1 MQVEQLNRIG
11 LAADDLKRAR
21 SLFPFT
27 NAGRVYL
34 NHAGTGPLST
44 RVVDAMTSYLTARSV
59 GRLEN
64 YPVDIKMVAEC
75 RTLVQRLI
83 RAESPDRIA
92 FFGNTT
98 DALNVVASG
107 IPWRTGD
114 RVLSNTVEFSANV
127 YPYLNLK
134 QRGVELDSI
143 VSQDGRVTPEMIHD
157 ALTPRTRLIAL
168 SAVQFLSGY
177 RADLAAVG
185 ELCRNRDIIFAVDG
199 VQAVGAVQI
208 DVKSMKIDALACGG
222 QKWLMSPHGSGFLY
236 VTEELQSFIHQQH
249 LGWLSVEDPWDFHN
263 YSQPL
268 ASSARRYEGGSLTIP
283 SLWGM
288 HAAVSTLLEFGTD
301 AIENHIL
308 ALTQILID
316 QFAQSDMYTLLSPTE
331 RRERG
336 GIVTVKLRSGADP
349 TTALHSLS
357 DGGITIALREGKFRL
372 SPHFYN
378 SPEEMTTVFSAMQR
392 AIKHSLQ

>member
-1 MQVEQLNRIG
+1 MEVEEPNRRG
-11 LAADDLKRAR
+11 LAVDELTRAR

-27 NAGRVYL
+27 NAGKVYL
-34 NHAGTGPLST
+34 NHAATGPLST
-44 RVVDAMTSYLTARSV
+44 RVVDAMTSYLKERSV

-64 YPVDIKMVAEC
+64 YPVDVKMVAEC
-75 RTLVQRLI
+75 RTLVQQLI
-83 RAESPDRIA
+83 GAESPERIA

-98 DALNVVASG
+98 DALNVIASG
-107 IPWRTGD
+107 VPWRTGD
-114 RVLSNTVEFSANV
+114 RVLSNTLEFPANV

-143 VSQDGRVTPEMIHD
+143 ATPDGRVTPEMIHD
-157 ALTPRTRLIAL
+157 ALRPRTKLIAL
-168 SAVQFLSGY
+168 SAVQFLTGY

-185 ELCRNRDIIFAVDG
+185 ELCRNRGIIFAVDG

-236 VTEELQSFIHQQH
+236 LTEELQSFIRQQQ

-268 ASSARRYEGGSLTIP
+268 APSARRYECGSLPMP

-288 HAAVSTLLEFGTD
+288 HAAVSTLLEFGTE
-301 AIENHIL
+301 AIEHQIL

-316 QFAQSDMYTLLSPTE
+316 QFAKTDMYALLSPTE
-331 RRERG
+331 RHERG
-336 GIVTVKLRSGADP
+336 GIVTVKLRSCSVPA
-349 TTALHSLS
+349 TAMQALS
-357 DGGITIALREGKFRL
+357 DSGITIALREGKFRL

-378 SPEEMTTVFSAMQR
+378 SPEEMTTVVSAMQR
-392 AIKHSLQ
+392 VITSSLQ

>member
-34 NHAGTGPLST
+34 DHAGTSPLST
-44 RVVDAMTSYLTARSV
+44 RVVDAMTSYLTERSV

-64 YPVDIKMVAEC
+64 YSVDIKMVAEC

-92 FFGNTT
+92 FFGSTT
-98 DALNVVASG
+98 DALNLVASG
-107 IPWRTGD
+107 IPWHTGD
-114 RVLSNTVEFSANV
+114 RVLSNTVEFPANV

-134 QRGVELDSI
+134 QRGVELDSV
-143 VSQDGRVTPEMIHD
+143 VSPDGRVTPEMIRD

-185 ELCRNRDIIFAVDG
+185 ELCRNRNIVFAVDG

-208 DVKSMKIDALACGG
+208 DVKAMKIDALACGG

-236 VTEELQSFIHQQH
+236 VTEELQSFIHQQQ

-268 ASSARRYEGGSLTIP
+268 ASSARRYEGGSLAMP

-288 HAAVSTLLEFGTD
+288 HAAVSTLLEFSTE

-316 QFAQSDMYTLLSPTE
+316 NFAQNGMYSLLSPTE

-336 GIVTVKLRSGADP
+336 GIVTIKLRSGADP
-349 TTALHSLS
+349 TTAMHALL

-378 SPEEMTTVFSAMQR
+378 SPEEMTTVVSAMQR
-392 AIKHSLQ
+392 AAEPSLQ